1 MTHKPDMTDT
11 PHQSDPISGP
21 DYDQDADADLDT
33 DWQASAET
41 LRALEA
47 EIPLLSAV
55 REFTERAARARWF
68 AELGEP
74 INGETAHLARLY
86 LDALGFPD
94 AEPLPVMNWDDAL
107 DAAESGD
114 LNSEAWEAEE
124 QLRAALTD
132 RVLNAVSEEGLS
144 VMLAHLSAAL
154 AEPLSEMADEA
165 LMMADEPPDA
175 IRDLAVGAAQQA
187 AFGGALALAAAALEM
202 AEQDDLAAGEEALE
216 HPLMLRYRLFELGRW
231 PLALSGRSLNFF

>member
-1 MTHKPDMTDT
+1 MREPPPNGDE
-11 PHQSDPISGP
+11 
-21 DYDQDADADLDT
+21 
-33 DWQASAET
+33 WQASAES
-41 LRALEA
+41 LLALEA
-47 EIPLLSAV
+47 EIPLLSAL

-74 INGETAHLARLY
+74 IDGETAHLARLY

-94 AEPLPVMNWDDAL
+94 AEPLPVLSWDDAL

-114 LNSEAWEAEE
+114 LNSEGWEAEE

-132 RVLNAVSEEGLS
+132 RVLVGMSEDGLG

-154 AEPLSEMADEA
+154 AEPLAEMADEA
-165 LMMADEPPDA
+165 LMMADEPPDV

-202 AEQDDLAAGEEALE
+202 AEMDDRQAGEDALG
-216 HPLMLRYRLFELGRW
+216 HPLLLRYRLFELGRW
-231 PLALSGRSLNFF
+231 PLALSGRSLNLF

>member
-1 MTHKPDMTDT
+1 MVRNRDMN
-11 PHQSDPISGP
+11 PQDP
-21 DYDQDADADLDT
+21 QAD
-33 DWQASAET
+33 DWQASAES
-41 LRALEA
+41 LLALEA

-74 INGETAHLARLY
+74 IDPKTDSLARAY
-86 LDALGFPD
+86 LDGLGFPD
-94 AEPLPVMNWDDAL
+94 AEPLPVLNWDDAF
-107 DAAESGD
+107 DASESGD
-114 LNSEAWEAEE
+114 LNSAAWEAEE

-132 RVLNAVSEEGLS
+132 RVLEGVSEEGLG

-154 AEPLSEMADEA
+154 AEPLAEMADEA

-202 AEQDDLAAGEEALE
+202 ADTDDQQAGQEALE
-216 HPLMLRYRLFELGRW
+216 HPLMMRYRLFELGRW
-231 PLALSGRSLNFF
+231 PLALSGRSLNLF